1 MGLPIGHLSMSG
13 VHSCASE
20 THKYASILFQPVCDR
35 WIDILRIFTCA
46 CRCRLE
52 ISKLLAEYRHSH
64 EHNFNFQRYRYPS
77 FVIVVSMTF
86 IVHHT
91 ILFKWW
97 KMITFSINITY
108 LCTLLSFV
116 FSSIS
121 WSISCITRLYHCEVA
136 QLVRTCKYALKLHV
150 TIS

>member
-77 FVIVVSMTF
+77 FVIVVSMAF

-91 ILFKWW
+91 IHL
-97 KMITFSINITY
+97 SS
-108 LCTLLSFV
+108 TLQMMENDNFFYQYYVFVHSSFICFFLPFRGRFLV
-116 FSSIS
+116 PLD
-121 WSISCITRLYHCEVA
+121 CIIV
-136 QLVRTCKYALKLHV
+136 K
-150 TIS
+150 